1 MNTDIDIDINKVN
14 ITIDD
19 HITKFN
25 QIIKENRECY
35 EKLQTIN
42 LLKEKIKDE
51 QSQELIKIN
60 EQLKEKEKELLNKLQ
75 IIEKIQVIKELTIE
89 EIEEKIILINNLLNN
104 NFITNF
110 LIEIYK
116 QLSDYNLI
124 IEKTLQLIKDLTEQT
139 EQTEPYLLE
148 TKIYIYIKKLIY
160 NFLNICIKIQN
171 KNLKNYIAQIY
182 KINEKIEQE
191 EEENIIKIYKIN
203 EKIEEEEAKYIVKKY
218 NTDVQIKENKLI
230 VETEYF
236 EVYCD
241 YKEIIKE
248 IKKFF
253 INKDKDYFYNE
264 LKNNKEQ
271 FTEIKKLIDK
281 FITKINN
288 SSDKQMILTL
298 PKDYKM
304 IFYNFDNVERWI
316 NIFQNIEIKEENI
329 NIIEE
334 LFIKEK
340 DLLSELKY
348 IILKNKNEIIEELE
362 KNINKIKKE
371 LEKNNLELEDK
382 YEEEK
387 TNLKQ
392 KYEEDK
398 TNLENNKLKQ
408 VKEDYEY
415 DKKKLEENYENDKK
429 KLENKYIYN
438 YHNHTN
444 KYEYDNNKLKIY
456 FNEELLKIIKLDD
469 LEYKITNIIKIINYL
484 DLECKK
490 NSCDNKHILELLNKL
505 LDIYVKEQQLKLKD
519 IINEINNHK
528 QELMEIPYIFNT
540 PENYNKTQKIN
551 YIIFNIEIR
560 KNIDIVIN
568 IINNIFY
575 YNYEN
580 IFKQILI
587 KDDFLIKKLFS
598 NSDDIYILS
607 ELENNL
613 KKIKDNI
620 NFLSDSE
627 SNISKYYKLYVENTE
642 FIQEKQDII
651 LKLIFNIKLIM
662 INMKEKCLN
671 KILKYKFDI
680 IKNTLDEINKSNI
693 YTHIIDLQINK
704 IEQYFVFQISD
715 KLKYIKLD
723 ENKII
728 TLIEQLSL
736 NKQLKELSRYFTEK
750 NILKIDKFGKIF
762 QIVQEMITID
772 NDYNNENMIL
782 IDLLDNFQAKKLW
795 EIYLDIIKNFNN
807 IINLYYLIINFY
819 NDDKINNFPIE
830 FKSFHFNSNIIKNIE
845 QIIIYLKDNVD
856 DKNFINIIKIYY
868 IISKSV
874 KYEIYRDREQINYII
889 DNDSLLI
896 KFNNICDLLKTYF
909 YISITD
915 NFYLVKKNIEIIKK
929 EIIREIIEKEKEKK
943 LNYNNI
949 EKYKKIINENI
960 KNINKIL
967 YNDKEN
973 VKNLKKILDDI
984 KIIDKI
990 ELPCSSKFFNT
1001 EENKIYCNLNN
1012 NLKNILIYLEKELN
1026 IKIDNLTDDDIYIH

>member
-1 MNTDIDIDINKVN
+1 MNTDIDINIVT

-264 LKNNKEQ
+264 LKNNKKQ

-298 PKDYKM
+298 PNDYKM

-362 KNINKIKKE
+362 KNINKIKKK

-392 KYEEDK
+392 KYEEEK

-408 VKEDYEY
+408 VQEDYKY
-415 DKKKLEENYENDKK
+415 NKTKLEENYENDKK
-429 KLENKYIYN
+429 KLENKYIYY

-528 QELMEIPYIFNT
+528 QELMEISYIFNE
-540 PENYNKTQKIN
+540 PEN

-627 SNISKYYKLYVENTE
+627 SNISKYYKLYVKNTK

-750 NILKIDKFGKIF
+750 NILKIDKFGKIY

-795 EIYLDIIKNFNN
+795 KIYSDIIKNFNN
-807 IINLYYLIINFY
+807 IQNLYELIINFY

-845 QIIIYLKDNVD
+845 QIIIYLNDNEN

-909 YISITD
+909 YIFITD
-915 NFYLVKKNIEIIKK
+915 NFYLVKKNIEKIKK
-929 EIIREIIEKEKEKK
+929 EIIREIIEKKKK
-943 LNYNNI
+943 LSFDNI
-949 EKYKKIINENI
+949 EKYKKIMNENI

-973 VKNLKKILDDI
+973 VNNLKKILDDI
-984 KIIDKI
+984 KIIDEIK
-990 ELPCSSKFFNT
+990 LPCSYKFINT
-1001 EENKIYCNLNN
+1001 EENTIYCNLNN
-1012 NLKNILIYLEKELN
+1012 NLKNTLIYLEKELN
-1026 IKIDNLTDDDIYIH
+1026 KKIDNLTDNI